1 MKQKGLGRGLGVF
14 IDESV
19 NLEPEGQG
27 VTSVPIQKIDI
38 YENQPRKFFDEEKLD
53 ELAASIKKHG
63 VIQPLILKKQ
73 GSRYQIIAGERR
85 YRAARLAGLKEVPA
99 IFMDADEKETLEI
112 SIIENIQREDL
123 NPIEEAEAVDM
134 LMKSY
139 GLTQEEVGERLGR
152 SRSAVANT
160 LRLLGLPE
168 GVRKMVA
175 DGLLSAGHARTLIAL
190 KSQRAIADCAA
201 VVVKNHL
208 SVRDT
213 EKLVKRMLE
222 QGTKESRKKPARK
235 KSSDMETAEKALS
248 EALETKVS
256 IEGDEEKGRVVLAY
270 YSKEQLNSLYE
281 FLMGK

>member
-1 MKQKGLGRGLGVF
+1 
-14 IDESV
+14 
-19 NLEPEGQG
+19 
-27 VTSVPIQKIDI
+27 
-38 YENQPRKFFDEEKLD
+38 
-53 ELAASIKKHG
+53 
-63 VIQPLILKKQ
+63 
-73 GSRYQIIAGERR
+73 
-85 YRAARLAGLKEVPA
+85 
-99 IFMDADEKETLEI
+99 
-112 SIIENIQREDL
+112 
-123 NPIEEAEAVDM
+123 
-134 LMKSY
+134 
-139 GLTQEEVGERLGR
+139 
-152 SRSAVANT
+152 
-160 LRLLGLPE
+160 
-168 GVRKMVA
+168 MVA

-248 EALETKVS
+248 EVLETKVS